1 MKQLIF
7 GAVMLFILASC
18 DDSRVYEVNHE
29 FDDKY
34 WLADS
39 TQSFKFTI
47 TDSTSAYNVYYNLR
61 NSVSYPFR
69 NIYVRYQL
77 SDSSGNIL
85 ETDLVNGDLFE
96 SKTGKPLGEGLGDV
110 FDHQFPI
117 LNTYTFPTSGNYE
130 VNLSQYMRRDT
141 LPEILA
147 VGIRIEK
154 SMKE

>member
-7 GAVMLFILASC
+7 VFLILLVLAGC
-18 DDSRVYEVNHE
+18 DDSRVYEVNNE

-39 TQSFKFTI
+39 TQTFNFAI
-47 TDSTSAYNVYYNLR
+47 TDSASAYNIYYNLR

-77 SDSSGNIL
+77 RDSSGNIL
-85 ETDLVNGDLFE
+85 QTDLVNGDLFE
-96 SKTGKPLGEGLGDV
+96 SKTGKPLGDGLGDV
-110 FDHQFPI
+110 FDHRFII
-117 LNTYTFPTSGNYE
+117 LNDYTFPASGTYE
-130 VNLSQYMRRDT
+130 VDLSQYMRRDT

-154 SMKE
+154 SMNE